1 MNEKEPI
8 KVKLTTVILSFVI
21 LILIFVIIGMYA
33 YYHKSNTNNNA
44 ISDNSIK
51 TKNPEVIQNDN
62 KIEIIYILRKE
73 KYEEENWSFSNFV
86 YYADTSY
93 SMHGYY

>member
-33 YYHKSNTNNNA
+33 YYHKNNTNNNA

-51 TKNPEVIQNDN
+51 TKSLEVIQNDN
-62 KIEIIYILRKE
+62 KMETTNT
-73 KYEEENWSFSNFV
+73 ENLSLI
-86 YYADTSY
+86 
-93 SMHGYY
+93 HI